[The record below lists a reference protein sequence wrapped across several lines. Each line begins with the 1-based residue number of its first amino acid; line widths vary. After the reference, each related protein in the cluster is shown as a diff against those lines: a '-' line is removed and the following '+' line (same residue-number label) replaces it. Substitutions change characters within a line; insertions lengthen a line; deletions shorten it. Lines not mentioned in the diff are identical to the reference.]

1 MVLVGNFEKSVA
13 RSVTLKS
20 QLPDF
25 ETKKRTKRIRTRS
38 PVNPEFQV
46 LKNNVLA
53 I

>member
-1 MVLVGNFEKSVA
+1 MVLVGNFGV
-13 RSVTLKS
+13 

-25 ETKKRTKRIRTRS
+25 GKKKPTKRKRTRS